1 MGRERTDGDDERRDD
16 DGYRSQRHRARGSRG
31 PLDSPD
37 WHAADDDEPIHA
49 WGGER
54 RSRSVAA
61 RDEAATGHG
70 ILRADAGD
78 SASAGGH
85 GHGHGGG
92 TAQPVSRRS
101 RMVLWLILAPLL
113 LATLGGLIALWPQA
127 DAMPERMAYLGEGA
141 SVLQAT
147 AIGAANPETSLVA
160 AQLDDGSLVEVVMS
174 PEAVAEV
181 GPGDRMRV
189 FDIPEAEGFGTSYV
203 FVDFAREV
211 PLLLLAAAFVLVVV
225 LVARWRGL
233 AAIVGLAG
241 AFATIWGFALPA
253 LLSGR
258 PALPVALVTASIV
271 MFIVL
276 YVAHGFTTRTT
287 TALLGT
293 MFGLALTATLAWIAT
308 GSSRILGTSTEES
321 RLLFTQTTVDLSD
334 VFVCGLILAG
344 MGVLNDVTIT
354 QASAVWEL
362 RAVAP
367 GASRRELFSRAM
379 RIGRDHIAS
388 TVYTIA
394 FAYVGAALPLLLV
407 LSLTDAPLDLQLT
420 TGEVVEEIVRT
431 LVGSIGL
438 VLAIPATTAIAAL
451 VVPGAET
458 LTRSAATS
466 AAQSA

>member
-1 MGRERTDGDDERRDD
+1 
-16 DGYRSQRHRARGSRG
+16 
-31 PLDSPD
+31 
-37 WHAADDDEPIHA
+37 
-49 WGGER
+49 
-54 RSRSVAA
+54 
-61 RDEAATGHG
+61 
-70 ILRADAGD
+70 
-78 SASAGGH
+78 
-85 GHGHGGG
+85 
-92 TAQPVSRRS
+92 
-101 RMVLWLILAPLL
+101 
-113 LATLGGLIALWPQA
+113 
-127 DAMPERMAYLGEGA
+127 MPEGMAYLTEGA
-141 SVLQAT
+141 SMLHAT
-147 AIGAANPETSLVA
+147 AIGAADPETSLVA
-160 AQLDDGSLVEVVMS
+160 AQLDDGGLAEVVLP
-174 PEAVAEV
+174 PEALSEV

-189 FDIPEAEGFGTSYV
+189 FDIPEAVGFGSSYV
-203 FVDFAREV
+203 FVDFDREV
-211 PLLLLAAAFVLVVV
+211 PLLLLAAAFVIVVL

-233 AAIVGLAG
+233 AAIAGLVG
-241 AFATIWGFALPA
+241 AFATIVGFTLPA

-308 GSSRILGTSTEES
+308 DSSRILGTSTEES
-321 RLLFTQTTVDLSD
+321 RLLFTQTSVELSD
-334 VFVCGLILAG
+334 VFVCGLVLAG

-367 GASRRELFSRAM
+367 GATRRELFSRAM

-394 FAYVGAALPLLLV
+394 FAYVGAALPLLLA

-438 VLAIPATTAIAAL
+438 VLAIPATTAIAAA
-451 VVPGAET
+451 VVPSAVPLDEEQA
-458 LTRSAATS
+458 LEAATRM
-466 AAQSA
+466 

>member
-1 MGRERTDGDDERRDD
+1 MGRERTDGDDERR
-16 DGYRSQRHRARGSRG
+16 RQRGERG
-31 PLDSPD
+31 PLSTPD
-37 WHAADDDEPIHA
+37 WHAVDDDEPVHA
-49 WGGER
+49 WGSDRRGRSSSELDQAITGHGHVHPTGRGAAGEGGR
-54 RSRSVAA
+54 RSR
-61 RDEAATGHG
+61 T
-70 ILRADAGD
+70 
-78 SASAGGH
+78 
-85 GHGHGGG
+85 
-92 TAQPVSRRS
+92 
-101 RMVLWLILAPLL
+101 VLWLILAPLL
-113 LATLGGLIALWPQA
+113 LATVGGLVALWPQA
-127 DAMPERMAYLGEGA
+127 SAMPERMPFFGEGA
-141 SVLQAT
+141 SMLHAT
-147 AIGAANPETSLVA
+147 AIGPADPTTSLVA
-160 AQLDDGSLVEVVMS
+160 AQLDDGAVVEVVMS
-174 PEAVAEV
+174 PEALAEV
-181 GPGDRMRV
+181 GAGDRMRV
-189 FDIPEAEGFGTSYV
+189 FDIPEAVGFGSSYV
-203 FVDFAREV
+203 FVDFAREL
-211 PLLLLAAAFVLVVV
+211 PLLLLAAAFVIVVL

-233 AAIVGLAG
+233 AAIAGLAG

-293 MFGLALTATLAWIAT
+293 MFGLALTATLASIAT
-308 GSSRILGTSTEES
+308 DSSRILAASSEEAQ
-321 RLLFTQTTVDLSD
+321 LLFTQTSVDLSD
-334 VFVCGLILAG
+334 VFVCGLVLAG

-367 GASRRELFSRAM
+367 GATRRELYSRAM

-451 VVPGAET
+451 VVPAAVLDPALEP
-458 LTRSAATS
+458 RAATVG
-466 AAQSA
+466 

>member
-1 MGRERTDGDDERRDD
+1 MGRHRTDGDDSR
-16 DGYRSQRHRARGSRG
+16 RHRRADQG
-31 PLDSPD
+31 PLGDPD
-37 WHAADDDEPIHA
+37 WHADDDEPLHA
-49 WGGER
+49 WGSVRPG
-54 RSRSVAA
+54 RSLVAP
-61 RDEAATGHG
+61 
-70 ILRADAGD
+70 D
-78 SASAGGH
+78 SAPVAPTPARGVTGH
-85 GHGHGGG
+85 GHGHGHGRARVPDAPLG
-92 TAQPVSRRS
+92 RRS
-101 RMVLWLILAPLL
+101 RLTLWLILAPLL
-113 LATLGGLIALWPQA
+113 LATLGGLVALWPQA
-127 DAMPERMAYLGEGA
+127 SAMPERMAYLTEGA
-141 SVLQAT
+141 SMLHAT
-147 AIGAANPETSLVA
+147 AIGAADPETSLVA
-160 AQLDDGSLVEVVMS
+160 AQLDDGGLAEVVMS
-174 PEAVAEV
+174 PEALSEV

-189 FDIPEAEGFGTSYV
+189 FDIPEAVGFGSSYV
-203 FVDFAREV
+203 FVDFDREV
-211 PLLLLAAAFVLVVV
+211 PLLLLAAAFVIVVL

-233 AAIVGLAG
+233 AAIAGLVG
-241 AFATIWGFALPA
+241 AFATIVGFTLPA

-308 GSSRILGTSTEES
+308 DSSRVLGTSTEES
-321 RLLFTQTTVDLSD
+321 RLLFTQTSVELSD
-334 VFVCGLILAG
+334 VFVCGLVLAG

-367 GASRRELFSRAM
+367 GATRRELFSRAM

-407 LSLTDAPLDLQLT
+407 LSLTDAPRDLQLT

-438 VLAIPATTAIAAL
+438 VLAIPATTAIAAA
-451 VVPGAET
+451 VVPSAVDARSVAG
-458 LTRSAATS
+458 SAAATV
-466 AAQSA
+466 